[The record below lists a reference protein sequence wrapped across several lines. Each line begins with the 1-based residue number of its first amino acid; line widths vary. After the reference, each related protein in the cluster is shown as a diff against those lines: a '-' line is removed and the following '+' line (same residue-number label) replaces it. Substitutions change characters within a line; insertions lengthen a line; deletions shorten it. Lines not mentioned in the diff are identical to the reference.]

1 MVPTPVRPVLTIDR
15 KYKEPWTGPLGVRFL
30 LLTNELPRIADTSG
44 ALSSR
49 FIVLIL
55 TESFLGREDTQLTKK
70 LLEER
75 AGILNWS
82 LAGLTRLR
90 KRGYFVQPASGD
102 EALQEMEDLASPT
115 AAFVRDRIE
124 PEDGTLREGYG
135 VEVNMVYEDWTDW
148 CREAGREKFVTNRQT
163 FGRDLRAVIPGLCV
177 SYPRRRGK
185 RIRVYEGI
193 RLKED

>member
-1 MVPTPVRPVLTIDR
+1 M
-15 KYKEPWTGPLGVRFL
+15 
-30 LLTNELPRIADTSG
+30 
-44 ALSSR
+44 
-49 FIVLIL
+49 
-55 TESFLGREDTQLTKK
+55 
-70 LLEER
+70 
-75 AGILNWS
+75 NWS

-115 AAFVRDRIE
+115 AAFLRDRIE
-124 PEDGTLREGYG
+124 PGDGTLREGYG

-148 CREAGREKFVTNRQT
+148 CREAGREKFTTNRQT